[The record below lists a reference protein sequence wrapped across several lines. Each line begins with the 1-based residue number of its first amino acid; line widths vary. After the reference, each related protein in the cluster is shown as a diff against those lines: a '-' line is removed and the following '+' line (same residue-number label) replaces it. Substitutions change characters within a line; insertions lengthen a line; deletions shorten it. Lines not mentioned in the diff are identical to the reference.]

1 MRKIGQKATKTRSG
15 FIGKFHISI
24 GKSVIQ
30 AQTKHEIYENTS
42 TGNEL
47 FIYYNICSVSI

>member
-30 AQTKHEIYENTS
+30 AQTKHDIYENTS
-42 TGNEL
+42 TENEL
-47 FIYYNICSVSI
+47 FIYYNICSESI